1 MVFFLIIPVLTA
13 FGIMYYY
20 VRRRRRG
27 YSPLGPSYGLPGGY
41 GGYGGGYPYGGYGGG
56 GYNTPGIHYPG
67 YPFVPQSL
75 PHPTGQWYHPF
86 GYNHPNDPHP
96 VDHDQDHDHDHD
108 IPPPHPLPHPIPPGP
123 GMPPHPPGPPHDPE
137 HSFVAREYAYA
148 AMLGGK
154 WRR

>member
-1 MVFFLIIPVLTA
+1 VDTEGTAVDIHTVDMEEEGIIHQVFTIQAIHSFPSHYHILPV
-13 FGIMYYY
+13 
-20 VRRRRRG
+20 
-27 YSPLGPSYGLPGGY
+27 
-41 GGYGGGYPYGGYGGG
+41 
-56 GYNTPGIHYPG
+56 N
-67 YPFVPQSL
+67 
-75 PHPTGQWYHPF
+75 
-86 GYNHPNDPHP
+86 
-96 VDHDQDHDHDHD
+96 DHDHD